1 MRGSAPTPAA
11 GIECPEGR
19 PPAEKRAALGSQGQG
34 NKLRVGPRCPRRAV
48 PHQVALS
55 VHPRAWGPGRT
66 RSNGLARHTA
76 VVRRAQA
83 GCKARWPGCP
93 CASAGGRGRAGRA
106 ALPSV
111 LGAPRG
117 VAEVPLDRHRSPQG
131 GSRALS
137 ASRSQDSGADAS
149 PADVQQ
155 LSPRGSRARWGGHD
169 RARSPGAAQLRRA
182 WRMAVSALSPGRPQ
196 GPGSFR
202 SAVAARAWRPRRSRV
217 DRVADT
223 GRVEERPARPRATCC
238 LRPPEPVRAP
248 RRPRW
253 APGDAA
259 PCAPCPWGL
268 TQ

>member
-19 PPAEKRAALGSQGQG
+19 PPAEKHAALGSRGQG

-76 VVRRAQA
+76 VPRRAQA
-83 GCKARWPGCP
+83 GCKARWPCCP
-93 CASAGGRGRAGRA
+93 CASAGGRGGRPFRVFWELHAGWQRCHWTDTGHRRVAPEHLVLLDPRTAGQTPAPLTSSSCPREADEPAGADTTAPVAQGPRSCAGR
-106 ALPSV
+106 
-111 LGAPRG
+111 G
-117 VAEVPLDRHRSPQG
+117 EWRS
-131 GSRALS
+131 L
-137 ASRSQDSGADAS
+137 
-149 PADVQQ
+149 
-155 LSPRGSRARWGGHD
+155 
-169 RARSPGAAQLRRA
+169 
-182 WRMAVSALSPGRPQ
+182 ALSPGRPQ